1 LKSYGFVEYQ
11 GAAESDPPMRIKCQC
26 ANAKRFSLAS
36 HALGESEY
44 RPSLGAPAMHEI
56 CDGAEHI
63 HPRVEADLHGD
74 GHPDVG
80 GRVLDAG
87 AMRQEGFHNTAAKS
101 ELAAG

>member
-1 LKSYGFVEYQ
+1 LT
-11 GAAESDPPMRIKCQC
+11 
-26 ANAKRFSLAS
+26 
-36 HALGESEY
+36 
-44 RPSLGAPAMHEI
+44 
-56 CDGAEHI
+56 
-63 HPRVEADLHGD
+63 DLDFLVFKKDHGD

>member
-1 LKSYGFVEYQ
+1 
-11 GAAESDPPMRIKCQC
+11 
-26 ANAKRFSLAS
+26 
-36 HALGESEY
+36 
-44 RPSLGAPAMHEI
+44 MHED
-56 CDGAEHI
+56 CGGVGDFQQ
-63 HPRVEADLHGD
+63 RVEADLHGD